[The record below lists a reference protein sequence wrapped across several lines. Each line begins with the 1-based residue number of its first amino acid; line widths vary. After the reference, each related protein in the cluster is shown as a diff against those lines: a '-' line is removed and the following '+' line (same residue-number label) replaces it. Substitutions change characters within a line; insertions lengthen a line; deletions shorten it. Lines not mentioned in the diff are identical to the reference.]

1 MDEKETAS
9 IADVLDPVSSDVK
22 LDDDATAKAVESKAE
37 ESESSES
44 SEDAESAKAD
54 EPAKAESAESAE
66 SAEDSESAESDDV
79 KALEQKLA
87 ELDRKIELTKQ
98 INEKTAQLIAMGAVL
113 HNTEE
118 PTPEPEK
125 ADAESDKAESV
136 PPIEETDYVNDEE
149 RND

>member
-22 LDDDATAKAVESKAE
+22 LDDDATAKAVESKAD
-37 ESESSES
+37 ESESAES
-44 SEDAESAKAD
+44 AESAKAD
-54 EPAKAESAESAE
+54 EPAKAESAE

>member
-22 LDDDATAKAVESKAE
+22 LDDDATAKAVESKADDT
-37 ESESSES
+37 ESSES
-44 SEDAESAKAD
+44 VESAKAD
-54 EPAKAESAESAE
+54 EPAKAESAE

-125 ADAESDKAESV
+125 ADAESEKAESV

>member
-22 LDDDATAKAVESKAE
+22 LDDDATAKAVESKADDT
-37 ESESSES
+37 ESSES
-44 SEDAESAKAD
+44 AESAKAD

>member
-22 LDDDATAKAVESKAE
+22 LDDDATAKAVESKADDT
-37 ESESSES
+37 ESSES
-44 SEDAESAKAD
+44 DESAKAD
-54 EPAKAESAESAE
+54 EPAKAESAE

>member
-37 ESESSES
+37 ESES

-136 PPIEETDYVNDEE
+136 PPIEETDYVNE

>member
-1 MDEKETAS
+1 MDKKETAS

-22 LDDDATAKAVESKAE
+22 LDDDATAKAVESKADDT
-37 ESESSES
+37 ESSES
-44 SEDAESAKAD
+44 AESAKAD

-125 ADAESDKAESV
+125 ADAESEKAESV

>member
-9 IADVLDPVSSDVK
+9 IADVLDPASSDVK
-22 LDDDATAKAVESKAE
+22 LDDDATAKAVESKADDT
-37 ESESSES
+37 EST
-44 SEDAESAKAD
+44 ESAKAD

-125 ADAESDKAESV
+125 ADAESEKAESV

-149 RND
+149 RNN

>member
-22 LDDDATAKAVESKAE
+22 LDDDATAKAVESKADDT
-37 ESESSES
+37 ESSES
-44 SEDAESAKAD
+44 AESAKAD
-54 EPAKAESAESAE
+54 EPAKAESAE

-136 PPIEETDYVNDEE
+136 PPIEETDYVNDE

>member
-1 MDEKETAS
+1 MDKKETAS

-37 ESESSES
+37 ESESAES

-66 SAEDSESAESDDV
+66 DSESDDV

-149 RND
+149 RNN

>member
-22 LDDDATAKAVESKAE
+22 LDDDATAKAVESKADDT
-37 ESESSES
+37 ES

-54 EPAKAESAESAE
+54 EPTKAESAESAE

-136 PPIEETDYVNDEE
+136 PPIEETDYVNDE

>member
-9 IADVLDPVSSDVK
+9 IADVLDPASSDVK
-22 LDDDATAKAVESKAE
+22 LDDDATAKAVESKADDT
-37 ESESSES
+37 ES
-44 SEDAESAKAD
+44 AESAKAD

-125 ADAESDKAESV
+125 ADAESEKAESV

>member
-1 MDEKETAS
+1 MDKKETAS

-22 LDDDATAKAVESKAE
+22 LDDDATAKAVESKADDT
-37 ESESSES
+37 ESSES
-44 SEDAESAKAD
+44 AESAKAD
-54 EPAKAESAESAE
+54 EPAKAESVE

-125 ADAESDKAESV
+125 ADAESEKAESV

>member
-22 LDDDATAKAVESKAE
+22 LDDDATAKAVESKADDT
-37 ESESSES
+37 ESSES
-44 SEDAESAKAD
+44 AESAKAD
-54 EPAKAESAESAE
+54 EPAKAESAE

>member
-22 LDDDATAKAVESKAE
+22 LDDDATAKAVESKA
-37 ESESSES
+37 
-44 SEDAESAKAD
+44 DD
-54 EPAKAESAESAE
+54 TESAESAE

>member
-22 LDDDATAKAVESKAE
+22 LDDDATAKAVESKAD
-37 ESESSES
+37 ESESAES
-44 SEDAESAKAD
+44 AESAKAD
-54 EPAKAESAESAE
+54 GPAKAESAE

-136 PPIEETDYVNDEE
+136 PPIEETDYVNDE

>member
-37 ESESSES
+37 ESES

-125 ADAESDKAESV
+125 ADAESEKAESV

-149 RND
+149 RNE

>member
-37 ESESSES
+37 ESESAES
-44 SEDAESAKAD
+44 AESAKAD

-125 ADAESDKAESV
+125 ADAESEKAESV
-136 PPIEETDYVNDEE
+136 PPIEETDYVNDE

>member
-22 LDDDATAKAVESKAE
+22 LDDDATAKAVESKADDT
-37 ESESSES
+37 ESSES
-44 SEDAESAKAD
+44 AESAKAD

-136 PPIEETDYVNDEE
+136 PPIEETDYVNDE

>member
-22 LDDDATAKAVESKAE
+22 LDDDATAKAVESKADDT
-37 ESESSES
+37 ES

-125 ADAESDKAESV
+125 ADAESEKAESV

>member
-22 LDDDATAKAVESKAE
+22 LDDDATAKAVESKADDT
-37 ESESSES
+37 ESSES
-44 SEDAESAKAD
+44 AD
-54 EPAKAESAESAE
+54 EPAKAESAESV
-66 SAEDSESAESDDV
+66 EDSESAESDDV

-125 ADAESDKAESV
+125 ADAESEKAESV

>member
-22 LDDDATAKAVESKAE
+22 LDDDATAKAVESKADDT
-37 ESESSES
+37 ESSES
-44 SEDAESAKAD
+44 AESAKAD

-125 ADAESDKAESV
+125 ADAESEKAESV

>member
-37 ESESSES
+37 ESESSE
-44 SEDAESAKAD
+44 DAESAKAD
-54 EPAKAESAESAE
+54 EPAKAESAE

-125 ADAESDKAESV
+125 ADAESDKDESV

>member
-22 LDDDATAKAVESKAE
+22 LDDDATAKAVESKADDT
-37 ESESSES
+37 ESAES
-44 SEDAESAKAD
+44 AESAKAD

>member
-37 ESESSES
+37 ESESAES
-44 SEDAESAKAD
+44 AESAKAD

-125 ADAESDKAESV
+125 ADAESEKAESV

-149 RND
+149 RNN

>member
-22 LDDDATAKAVESKAE
+22 LDDDATAKAVESKAD
-37 ESESSES
+37 ESESAES
-44 SEDAESAKAD
+44 AESAKAD

-136 PPIEETDYVNDEE
+136 PPIEETDYVNDE
-149 RND
+149 RNN

>member
-22 LDDDATAKAVESKAE
+22 LDDDATAKAVESKADDT
-37 ESESSES
+37 ESSES
-44 SEDAESAKAD
+44 DESAKAD
-54 EPAKAESAESAE
+54 EPAKAESAE

-125 ADAESDKAESV
+125 ADAESEKAESV

>member
-9 IADVLDPVSSDVK
+9 IADVLDPTSSDVK
-22 LDDDATAKAVESKAE
+22 LDDDATAKAVESKADDT
-37 ESESSES
+37 ESSES
-44 SEDAESAKAD
+44 AESAKVD

>member
-22 LDDDATAKAVESKAE
+22 LDDDATAKAVESKADDT
-37 ESESSES
+37 ESAES
-44 SEDAESAKAD
+44 AESAKAD

-125 ADAESDKAESV
+125 ADAESEKAESV

>member
-37 ESESSES
+37 ESES
-44 SEDAESAKAD
+44 AESAKAD
-54 EPAKAESAESAE
+54 EPAKAESAE

-125 ADAESDKAESV
+125 ADAESEKDESV

>member
-22 LDDDATAKAVESKAE
+22 LDDDATAKAVESKADDT
-37 ESESSES
+37 ESSES
-44 SEDAESAKAD
+44 AESAKAD

-125 ADAESDKAESV
+125 ADAESEKDESV

>member
-9 IADVLDPVSSDVK
+9 IADVLDPASSDVK

-37 ESESSES
+37 ESESAES
-44 SEDAESAKAD
+44 AESAKAD
-54 EPAKAESAESAE
+54 EPAKAESAE

-125 ADAESDKAESV
+125 ADAESEKDESV

>member
-22 LDDDATAKAVESKAE
+22 LDDDATAKAVESKAD
-37 ESESSES
+37 ESESAES
-44 SEDAESAKAD
+44 AESAKAD